1 MPTAQHKSNLPG
13 RILAALLAL
22 AAGRSAAQ
30 QVDLQGE
37 RVTIRAERNTLRE
50 VLAKFARYDVS
61 VRMDPAVN
69 ATVDGDLVDRPL
81 EEALDTL
88 LANFGYT
95 TRWRTLDGPAGPVSR
110 LVEIAVFRKGSA
122 GGLEFV
128 DPPAAEKR
136 RILKAADGTEYVAE
150 EVLIGL
156 REGVTAEQFKALLAG
171 IGGSVVDV
179 SKDVGVYRVRLPA
192 GTSVPEVLA
201 TLRKSPAVAAA
212 EPNRVFRVDPPVF
225 LPGSTDASLARL
237 REAAALPANAKAA
250 SGSLVAVL
258 DTGLSPDLAFGA
270 LLRGG
275 LDAIRPDASL
285 TDTDGHG
292 TQMALLASGVVA
304 PAGVTPGDL
313 QPFVAVRAFD
323 DAGVATSDGI
333 LRSIEFAKTS
343 GAKVLSL
350 SWGTPQPS
358 DFLAAAVK
366 DAQDAGMIV
375 VAAAGNEPTGNPVY
389 PAAFPGVIA
398 VAATDAEGNRWEK
411 SNYGSFVDISAPGFA
426 EFPAGADGHSGSYAG
441 TSISTPWVARS
452 LAGYLEKNPSATSA
466 DAVNALL
473 GAVKASPAPAGQMG
487 VGVLDDAAVSRLL
500 GGR

>member
-1 MPTAQHKSNLPG
+1 MPTAPHKSNLPG
-13 RILAALLAL
+13 RILGALLAL
-22 AAGRSAAQ
+22 AAGRGAAQ

-50 VLAKFARYDVS
+50 VLSKFARYDVS

-69 ATVDGDLVDRPL
+69 ATVDGDLVDQPL

-95 TRWRTLDGPAGPVSR
+95 TRWRTLEGPAGPVSR

-122 GGLEFV
+122 GGLVFV

-192 GTSVPEVLA
+192 GASVPELIA
-201 TLRKSPAVAAA
+201 ALRKNPAVAAA
-212 EPNRVFRVDPPVF
+212 EANRVFRVDPPVVV
-225 LPGSTDASLARL
+225 PGSTDASLARL
-237 REAAALPANAKAA
+237 REAATIPAGAKANRGA
-250 SGSLVAVL
+250 LVAVL
-258 DTGLSPDLAFGA
+258 DTGLSPELAFGA

-313 QPFVAVRAFD
+313 QPFLAVRAFD

-398 VAATDAEGNRWEK
+398 VAATDAQGNRWEK
-411 SNYGSFVDISAPGFA
+411 SNYGSFVDLSAPGFA
-426 EFPAGADGHSGSYAG
+426 EFPVGAEGQGGSYAG

-452 LAGYLEKNPSATSA
+452 LASYLEKNPSASSA

-473 GAVKASPAPAGQMG
+473 GAVKSSPAPAGQMG
-487 VGVLDDAAVSRLL
+487 AGVLDDDAVSRLL

>member
-1 MPTAQHKSNLPG
+1 M
-13 RILAALLAL
+13 
-22 AAGRSAAQ
+22 
-30 QVDLQGE
+30 
-37 RVTIRAERNTLRE
+37 
-50 VLAKFARYDVS
+50 
-61 VRMDPAVN
+61 
-69 ATVDGDLVDRPL
+69 
-81 EEALDTL
+81 
-88 LANFGYT
+88 
-95 TRWRTLDGPAGPVSR
+95 
-110 LVEIAVFRKGSA
+110 
-122 GGLEFV
+122 
-128 DPPAAEKR
+128 EK
-136 RILKAADGTEYVAE
+136 LSCCGA
-150 EVLIGL
+150 
-156 REGVTAEQFKALLAG
+156 
-171 IGGSVVDV
+171 
-179 SKDVGVYRVRLPA
+179 SK
-192 GTSVPEVLA
+192 
-201 TLRKSPAVAAA
+201 PAVAAA
-212 EPNRVFRVDPPVF
+212 EANRVFRVDPPVIQ
-225 LPGSTDASLARL
+225 PGTSDATLARL
-237 REAAALPANAKAA
+237 REAATIPANAKAG
-250 SGSLVAVL
+250 SGALVAVL

-304 PAGVTPGDL
+304 PSGVTAGDL

-333 LRSIEFAKTS
+333 LRSIEFAQSS

-375 VAAAGNEPTGNPVY
+375 VAAAGNEPTGSPVY
-389 PAAFPGVIA
+389 PAAFPGVVA

-426 EFPAGADGHSGSYAG
+426 EFPAGSDGQGGSYAG

-452 LAGYLEKNPSATSA
+452 LASYMEKNPTASSA

-473 GAVKASPAPAGQMG
+473 GAVKASPAPPGQMG
-487 VGVLDDAAVSRLL
+487 AGVLDDAAVSRLL
-500 GGR
+500 GGK